1 MSGGLATLLLLNKL
15 DVAAEI
21 GKGIMQAKVK
31 ELFIS
36 QYLGGEVDQD
46 DTAGC
51 MVAVYLTKLVPS
63 PFSAQVLQAYAG
75 HVEKEIDCA
84 LEYDFRLN
92 RDLMLI
98 NDTEEEGLLFE
109 IPDKSNVEADAKEAL
124 MKSWIEKEVALIKQ
138 VSG

>member
-1 MSGGLATLLLLNKL
+1 M
-15 DVAAEI
+15 AAEI
-21 GKGIMQAKVK
+21 GKGIMHAKVK
-31 ELFIS
+31 ALFITK
-36 QYLGGEVDQD
+36 YIEGEVDQD

-51 MVAVYLTKLVPS
+51 MVAVYLTKIAPS
-63 PFSAQVLQAYAG
+63 PFSAQVSQAYAG
-75 HVEKEIDCA
+75 HIAREIDCA

-124 MKSWIEKEVALIKQ
+124 MKSWIDKEVALIKQ
-138 VSG
+138 VSGSQ

>member
-1 MSGGLATLLLLNKL
+1 MLNKL
-15 DVAAEI
+15 DVASEI
-21 GKGIMQAKVK
+21 GKGIMQARVK
-31 ELFIS
+31 ELFINK
-36 QYLGGEVDQD
+36 YVEGNVDQD

-51 MVAVYLTKLVPS
+51 LVAVYLTKLVPS
-63 PFSAQVLQAYAG
+63 PFSVQVQHAYVS
-75 HVEKEIDCA
+75 HVEREIDCA

-124 MKSWIEKEVALIKQ
+124 MKSWIDKEVTLIKQ